1 MSSNIIDRVRLI
13 MEYDTSLTN
22 SENKLKLINEVSGKQ
37 LQQIFGNAIKGGF
50 RGSLDDITR
59 LMPPNQLVN
68 GKLFTK
74 STGSV
79 VGVEIK
85 TIDELFNALDN
96 GLVSPKQIGGI
107 RLSLL
112 KQPQALSPGLRT
124 ALIDD
129 LLSKKGVL
137 SKGGSTAK
145 EIKASYMKLGYSDD
159 VADEIAKKVIAKRKK
174 LGIGGTNTKPKP
186 KPKGNP
192 SPGVIAKAKE
202 FYKTANWE
210 AYKKWGVRLGIPLGL
225 LALAWYM
232 ASGEDVSDPEVDN
245 DNQGGGGST
254 TGYRDCNSLDFLSQG
269 CKSKR
274 IRELQTCIGF
284 KGKDVD
290 GIWGPKTQER
300 MKQLGLHTGI
310 LVADIAAICKTYN
323 EVQNPQQ
330 SQTQTQNQNQNS
342 QSINYFTGEE
352 PYASYDGETLPSNAS
367 SEITGSEGP
376 TVIY

>member
-13 MEYDTSLTN
+13 MEYDTSLTS
-22 SENKLKLINEVSGKQ
+22 SENKSKLINEVSGKQ

-59 LMPPNQLVN
+59 LMPQNQLVN

-74 STGSV
+74 STANVAGI
-79 VGVEIK
+79 EIK
-85 TIDELFNALDN
+85 TIDELFDALDN

-129 LLSKKGVL
+129 LLSKKDVL

-145 EIKASYMKLGYSDD
+145 EIKASYVKLGYSDD

-174 LGIGGTNTKPKP
+174 LGMSGTKPKP

-202 FYKTANWE
+202 FYRTANWE
-210 AYKKWGVRLGIPLGL
+210 AYKKWGIRLGIPAGL

-232 ASGEDVSDPEVDN
+232 ASGEDVSDPDVDK

-269 CKSKR
+269 CKSER

-310 LVADIAAICKTYN
+310 LVADIESICKTYN
-323 EVQNPQQ
+323 ELNKTKETQQ
-330 SQTQTQNQNQNS
+330 TNQRQTQDS

-352 PYASYDGETLPSNAS
+352 PYASYDGESVPSNAP

-376 TVIY
+376 TANY

>member
-13 MEYDTSLTN
+13 MEYDTSLTS
-22 SENKLKLINEVSGKQ
+22 SENKSKLINEVSGKQ

-50 RGSLDDITR
+50 RGSLDDIKR
-59 LMPPNQLVN
+59 LMPQNQLVN

-74 STGSV
+74 STANVAGI
-79 VGVEIK
+79 EIK
-85 TIDELFNALDN
+85 TIDELFDALDN

-129 LLSKKGVL
+129 LLSKKDVL

-145 EIKASYMKLGYSDD
+145 EIKASYIKLGYSDD

-174 LGIGGTNTKPKP
+174 LGMSGTKPKP

-202 FYKTANWE
+202 FYRTANWE
-210 AYKKWGVRLGIPLGL
+210 AYKKWGIRLGIPAGL

-232 ASGEDVSDPEVDN
+232 ASGEDVSDPDVDK

-269 CKSKR
+269 CKSER

-310 LVADIAAICKTYN
+310 LVADIESICKTYN
-323 EVQNPQQ
+323 ELNKTKETQQ
-330 SQTQTQNQNQNS
+330 TNQRQTQDS

-352 PYASYDGETLPSNAS
+352 PYASYDGESVPSNAP

-376 TVIY
+376 TANY

>member
-13 MEYDTSLTN
+13 MEYDTSLTS
-22 SENKLKLINEVSGKQ
+22 SENKSKLINEVSGKQ

-59 LMPPNQLVN
+59 LMPQNQLVN

-74 STGSV
+74 STANVAGI
-79 VGVEIK
+79 EIK
-85 TIDELFNALDN
+85 TIDELFDALDN

-129 LLSKKGVL
+129 LLSKKDVL

-174 LGIGGTNTKPKP
+174 LGMSGTKPKP

-202 FYKTANWE
+202 FYRTSNWE
-210 AYKKWGVRLGIPLGL
+210 AYKKWGIRLGIPAGL

-232 ASGEDVSDPEVDN
+232 ASGEDVSDPDVDK

-269 CKSKR
+269 CKSER

-310 LVADIAAICKTYN
+310 LVADIESICKTYN
-323 EVQNPQQ
+323 ELNKTKETQQ
-330 SQTQTQNQNQNS
+330 TNQRQTQDS

-352 PYASYDGETLPSNAS
+352 PYASYDGESVPSNAP

-376 TVIY
+376 TANY

>member
-13 MEYDTSLTN
+13 MEYDTSLTS
-22 SENKLKLINEVSGKQ
+22 SENKSKLINEVSGKQ

-59 LMPPNQLVN
+59 LMPQNQLVN

-74 STGSV
+74 STANVAGI
-79 VGVEIK
+79 EIK
-85 TIDELFNALDN
+85 TIDELFDALDN

-129 LLSKKGVL
+129 LLSKKDVL

-174 LGIGGTNTKPKP
+174 LGMSGTKPKP

-202 FYKTANWE
+202 FYRTANWE
-210 AYKKWGVRLGIPLGL
+210 AYKKWGIRLGIPAGL

-232 ASGEDVSDPEVDN
+232 ASGEDVSDPDVDK

-269 CKSKR
+269 CKSER

-310 LVADIAAICKTYN
+310 LVADIESICKTYN
-323 EVQNPQQ
+323 ELNKTKETQQ
-330 SQTQTQNQNQNS
+330 TNQRQTQDS

-352 PYASYDGETLPSNAS
+352 PYASYDGESVPSNAP

-376 TVIY
+376 TANY